1 MLPRVD
7 RPEGPFA
14 MSDTT
19 ITITRRD
26 AASSRANKRLRKQ
39 DLIPGVLYGQGREP
53 LAFQVARVQLRS
65 AFGGD
70 AGRNAILS
78 VVVDG
83 EKDPVNAILKAM
95 EIDKV
100 RDRVTHV
107 DLLAIS
113 MTETITS
120 PVPVLLV
127 GEPVGVKQDG
137 GMLEHSLHEILV
149 TALPGAIP
157 TEITVDV
164 EALGIGDSIHV
175 GDLTA
180 PAGAE
185 FSGDLEATVC
195 SVVVT
200 RAALAAEDE
209 EGEEGEEGAEGEAP
223 AEASAE
229 GDADAD
235 ASGDGD

>member
-1 MLPRVD
+1 
-7 RPEGPFA
+7 

-26 AASSRANKRLRKQ
+26 AASTRANKRLRKL

-53 LAFQVARVQLRS
+53 LSFQVERVQLRS
-65 AFGGD
+65 AFGGE

-78 VVVDG
+78 IVVDG
-83 EKDPVNAILKAM
+83 EKEPVNAILKAM

-107 DLLAIS
+107 DFLAIS

-120 PVPVLLV
+120 PVPILLV
-127 GEPVGVKQDG
+127 GEPIGVKQDG

-149 TALPGAIP
+149 TALPGSIP
-157 TEITVDV
+157 TEIAVDV
-164 EALGIGDSIHV
+164 EALSIGDSIHV

-185 FSGDLEATVC
+185 FAGDLEATVC

-200 RAALAAEDE
+200 RAVLAAEDE
-209 EGEEGEEGAEGEAP
+209 EGEEGEEGAEGAEGAEGEA
-223 AEASAE
+223 AAE
-229 GDADAD
+229 GDAEGDAD